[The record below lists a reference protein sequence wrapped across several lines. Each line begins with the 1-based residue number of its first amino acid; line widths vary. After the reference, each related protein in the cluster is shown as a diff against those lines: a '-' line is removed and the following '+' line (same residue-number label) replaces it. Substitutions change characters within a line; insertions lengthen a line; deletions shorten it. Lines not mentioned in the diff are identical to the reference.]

1 MHAEETQVSSKAL
14 QRGIV
19 IAMVLA
25 TVGGALAAYFVSRH
39 NLDSTRTARVEGAQ
53 QRIWDALRRRAYY
66 LEDVGDMVGVHDD
79 ADEAE
84 FSRWA
89 HVRGRNEGAIV
100 SVEWVRH
107 SPTGELV
114 PPHDIGPHP
123 ILAGPLNPGNAKLAT
138 ALNQPVAAGP
148 VKLSALHKQVAVSQ
162 PIKLAN
168 GDEGFYMSIPVVS
181 HTFTAGSS
189 Q

>member
-14 QRGIV
+14 QRGIL
-19 IAMVLA
+19 IAMILA

-53 QRIWDALRRRAYY
+53 QRISDALRRRAYY
-66 LEDVGDMVGVHDD
+66 LQDIGDMVGVHDD

-100 SVEWVRH
+100 GVEWVRH

-123 ILAGPLNPGNAKLAT
+123 VWSLPAT
-138 ALNQPVAAGP
+138 DGTRASSTPSP
-148 VKLSALHKQVAVSQ
+148 SLSLR
-162 PIKLAN
+162 PR
-168 GDEGFYMSIPVVS
+168 
-181 HTFTAGSS
+181 
-189 Q
+189 